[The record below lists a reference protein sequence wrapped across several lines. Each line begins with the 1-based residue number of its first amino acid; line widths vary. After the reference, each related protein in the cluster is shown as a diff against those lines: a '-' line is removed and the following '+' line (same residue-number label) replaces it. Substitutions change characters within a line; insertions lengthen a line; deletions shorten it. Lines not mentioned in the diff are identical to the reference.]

1 MEEEGNVLVVTK
13 LYSRPI
19 DLAQFKEEDAP
30 LYPMCRSWIQG
41 QKQNKVQKEK
51 TSSSPDLELDEDQY
65 ESIPPISKQDILSRL
80 DLDPEE
86 GDVDLRIPKS
96 VRNFKPA
103 EDLQEKLDRT
113 IYSMRRQDCI
123 NLNKE
128 RWRKVRSEWAEARKI
143 HEARYETSFK
153 TIQDLFMCPQKQ

>member
-1 MEEEGNVLVVTK
+1 MSVVTK
-13 LYSRPI
+13 LYSRSI
-19 DLAQFKEEDAP
+19 DLAQFGEEDAP

-41 QKQNKVQKEK
+41 QRQDKSPKEK
-51 TSSSPDLELDEDQY
+51 VNYPAELEQDEEQY
-65 ESIPPISKQDILSRL
+65 ESIPPISKQEIVNRL
-80 DLDPEE
+80 NMEPEE
-86 GDVDLRIPKS
+86 GDVDLRIPHT

-123 NLNKE
+123 NLNRE
-128 RWRKVRSEWAEARKI
+128 RWRKVRGDWAKARKI

-153 TIQDLFMCPQKQ
+153 TLQDLFMCPQKQ